1 MECACNIIPKKYA
14 DWVSCGFFLMTA
26 LLSEPVVVLMFII
39 YDLVIYDLVE
49 IGTAEKFIVVCCMG
63 NGGIFYLNK
72 PSIKRVL
79 AV

>member
-39 YDLVIYDLVE
+39 YDLVE

>member
-14 DWVSCGFFLMTA
+14 DWVSCGFFLITA
-26 LLSEPVVVLMFII
+26 LLSEPVVVLMFI
-39 YDLVIYDLVE
+39 IYDLVE